1 MRRKKKRQTISP
13 GGEERR
19 ELEAICLTRE
29 SEWRN
34 KDGGLARE
42 QRGSTVR
49 GVGGGVKNEKGEP
62 DWWGGRGGGG
72 AGKSPAIAPPWWPSA
87 VMEGS

>member
-49 GVGGGVKNEKGEP
+49 GVGGGEE
-62 DWWGGRGGGG
+62 
-72 AGKSPAIAPPWWPSA
+72 
-87 VMEGS
+87 